1 MSDKGAVGIGIA
13 FAFWGALL
21 LMLNKPLSQAYREVW
36 PNRFGA
42 QNKDGG
48 WHRRQ
53 LIVIGTLLL
62 IFGVA
67 TFVSGLIQV

>member
-1 MSDKGAVGIGIA
+1 MSDKEAIGIGIA

-21 LMLNKPLSQAYREVW
+21 LMLNKPLSQAYREFW

-42 QNKDGG
+42 HNKDRG

-53 LIVIGTLLL
+53 LIVVATLLL

-67 TFVSGLIQV
+67 ALVSGLI